1 MDPED
6 IGGIRLDD
14 IFTGFGNMLL
24 TICILMILVNIL
36 LLVSSTTKQPYISLP
51 WIIANFIIGFIL
63 LVRFQMICNYVSTY
77 LDISLLQGLEL
88 FYFPILDMSYDEY
101 VTIMVSNAVFIIM
114 TAFFWIVVVFM
125 FQININ
131 RDPSQTDP
139 TETLGTWMRKKFKN
153 KL

>member
-51 WIIANFIIGFIL
+51 WIIANFITGVVIL
-63 LVRFQMICNYVSTY
+63 HIENKSAPLRRWKIINLPQNCAMNFQK
-77 LDISLLQGLEL
+77 
-88 FYFPILDMSYDEY
+88 FPYF
-101 VTIMVSNAVFIIM
+101 
-114 TAFFWIVVVFM
+114 
-125 FQININ
+125 
-131 RDPSQTDP
+131 
-139 TETLGTWMRKKFKN
+139 
-153 KL
+153 

>member
-14 IFTGFGNMLL
+14 IFTGFGNILL
-24 TICILMILVNIL
+24 TICILMILANIL
-36 LLVSSTTKQPYISLP
+36 LLLSSTTKQPYISLP

-63 LVRFQMICNYVSTY
+63 LVTLQKICNYVFY

-101 VTIMVSNAVFIIM
+101 VTIMVSNAVFIII

>member
-1 MDPED
+1 M
-6 IGGIRLDD
+6 IGRTFGQVFDNVIHEHKPIDSFMESLNPSERSKKINLLKFLKT
-14 IFTGFGNMLL
+14 IFFWDTL
-24 TICILMILVNIL
+24 
-36 LLVSSTTKQPYISLP
+36 
-51 WIIANFIIGFIL
+51 
-63 LVRFQMICNYVSTY
+63 YVSTY

-114 TAFFWIVVVFM
+114 TAFFWIVVAFM

>member
-51 WIIANFIIGFIL
+51 WIIANFIFYFGFIL
-63 LVRFQMICNYVSTY
+63 LVRFQKIWTGSFLSNF
-77 LDISLLQGLEL
+77 L
-88 FYFPILDMSYDEY
+88 FFIFLY
-101 VTIMVSNAVFIIM
+101 FIIHISCKIWI
-114 TAFFWIVVVFM
+114 FFEIVGGLLSKSSFLAGFLEIGDWASAGCYWHLSLKNVF
-125 FQININ
+125 
-131 RDPSQTDP
+131 
-139 TETLGTWMRKKFKN
+139 
-153 KL
+153 

>member
-24 TICILMILVNIL
+24 TICILMILANIL

-63 LVRFQMICNYVSTY
+63 LVRFQMICNYVCIY
-77 LDISLLQGLEL
+77 LSRYI
-88 FYFPILDMSYDEY
+88 F
-101 VTIMVSNAVFIIM
+101 
-114 TAFFWIVVVFM
+114 
-125 FQININ
+125 
-131 RDPSQTDP
+131 
-139 TETLGTWMRKKFKN
+139 TLGLRTILLSNIGYELR
-153 KL
+153 